1 MMGSEK
7 QRTKSSARLPG
18 VISPARAATGYVG
31 LLRSQRRALLRRSER
46 PVERVSPRGRGR
58 GSSTKVSTVCSFD
71 ENARFYLENK
81 KFTKEMHTVGL
92 INIRPI
98 FSAGD

>member
-1 MMGSEK
+1 MGSEK

-31 LLRSQRRALLRRSER
+31 VLRSQRRALLRRSER
-46 PVERVSPRGRGR
+46 PVGRVSDLGQGQ

-71 ENARFYLENK
+71 ENASFYLGNK
-81 KFTKEMHTVGL
+81 EFAEEVRAAGYFG
-92 INIRPI
+92 IRPI

>member
-1 MMGSEK
+1 MGSEK

-31 LLRSQRRALLRRSER
+31 VLRSQRRALLRRSER
-46 PVERVSPRGRGR
+46 PAERVCGDRLVIDTTKVQERVYAF
-58 GSSTKVSTVCSFD
+58 GSSREFMA
-71 ENARFYLENK
+71 NYRP
-81 KFTKEMHTVGL
+81 FTAEERAAGYFG
-92 INIRPI
+92 IRPI